1 MSIRDSFSDIYGLA
15 PDLISAAPG
24 RVNLIGEHVDYN
36 DGFVLPFA
44 IEART
49 YCALRIREDS
59 RIRIASKQEGG
70 APFETDIASLK
81 ALTGPIWT
89 RYILGVIWAL
99 DVKSGLEI
107 LIDSEVPTGAGLSS
121 SAALECS
128 VAVALNE
135 ILDLDISLADL
146 ARITQRAENEF
157 VGVPCG
163 IMDQSISLMGKTG
176 NALLLDCRDLS
187 SRLVPIDLAAS
198 ALELLIV
205 DTQAHHSL
213 VDGGYAERRANCES
227 AASKLGKSMRELT
240 IEELEANKS
249 KLTETEY
256 RRARHAVTEIS
267 RVLECVKALEAKD
280 FKLVGEL
287 ITKSHLSLRDDYNVS
302 CPELDVAVDTALKQG
317 ALGARMVGGGFGGS
331 AIALFRQDQISQ
343 GKDVITKSF
352 AINGFKAPRFF
363 ESLPSE
369 GAEILESNI

>member
-1 MSIRDSFSDIYGLA
+1 
-15 PDLISAAPG
+15 
-24 RVNLIGEHVDYN
+24 
-36 DGFVLPFA
+36 
-44 IEART
+44 
-49 YCALRIREDS
+49 
-59 RIRIASKQEGG
+59 
-70 APFETDIASLK
+70 
-81 ALTGPIWT
+81 
-89 RYILGVIWAL
+89 
-99 DVKSGLEI
+99 
-107 LIDSEVPTGAGLSS
+107 
-121 SAALECS
+121 
-128 VAVALNE
+128 
-135 ILDLDISLADL
+135 
-146 ARITQRAENEF
+146 
-157 VGVPCG
+157 
-163 IMDQSISLMGKTG
+163 MDQSISLMGKTG

-343 GKDVITKSF
+343 GKDAITKSF
-352 AINGFKAPRFF
+352 ALNGFKAPRFF